1 MKGIS
6 VCVLAGLL
14 ACALAEATVWA
25 QATTAQISGTVK
37 DQTGAVLPGVEI
49 TATQTATG
57 AKRTAV
63 SNDTGNYVLAS
74 LPLGPYM
81 LEAAL
86 PGFKSYLQSGIVL
99 QVDANPTINVV
110 LQVGQV
116 SEQIEVEAN
125 AGLVETRTTAIGHVV
140 TNQEVAEMPLNGRD
154 PHELI
159 FLAGMATYPGQGSMN
174 SIRNYPTVVVSVAG
188 GNGDG
193 VSYLLDG
200 SIWQDPYNS
209 LSMPLPFPDALQEF
223 KVETSAMQAQYG
235 FHATAAVN
243 AVTRSGSNEFHG
255 DLFEFV
261 RNGKL
266 NARDAFAKQRDTL
279 KRNQFGGV
287 IGGPI
292 LKDKVFF
299 FGGYQRT
306 SLRSDGI
313 QNTAFIPTPA
323 ALAGDFTDLA
333 SPECNS
339 GVQKTLPASLGFV
352 NNKISPSLL
361 NPVAVNVARTF
372 PVTDNPCGR
381 TLYGLV
387 ANQDE
392 DQVVAKVD
400 YTISPK
406 QSIFGRYMLGRF
418 NTGSTYDGK
427 NPLSIN
433 TYGYQ
438 DFDYGINIGHT
449 YLIGNNIV
457 NSLRVAANR
466 TNIVKLNDN
475 YKNWADFGANV
486 TPLAGKVIAIT
497 ATGAF
502 VLGGGGASPGAQHN
516 GPMPSVLDDIS
527 WIKGSHQFGFGGA
540 IFQQR
545 LNYWSGVNG
554 VGTATF
560 DGSRTANGG
569 VPGPILADFLM
580 GLPTTFTQGTSY
592 GFYTRQFYDS
602 LYAQDS
608 WKIHPRLTLNYGV
621 RWEPYLSPYNNRGE
635 NEHFDMA
642 AFSQNI
648 HSKVFV
654 NAPAG
659 LFFPGDPQYTS
670 GKYFN
675 GPRWAKFYP
684 RVGLAWDP
692 EGKGRMTIRAA
703 YGMYGDRAMML
714 AGTQMYFSAPFGNRL
729 NIAGANLTDPWV
741 GAGGDPMPTLSRLQG
756 IGVYDH
762 NIPFFP
768 NGTYVNTKMSD
779 FNPVY
784 MNQWNLNV
792 QRQIGQNWLVTA
804 NYVGNSTIH
813 MITTE
818 NINPAQY
825 FFNGTNTCTMPN
837 GVVITGSGGQCSTVA
852 NQQTRRLLN
861 LINPDQGKYYSG
873 IGQIDDGGTASYE
886 ALNLS
891 VQKRISGGISGNANY
906 TWSHCISDVYADN
919 PTDNGVSI
927 AGNRGQ
933 FRGNCLGIDRRQLFS
948 MGMVA
953 TTPKFSNSTLQMVAS
968 NWQLAPIVSIT
979 SAQLFAV
986 FAGTDRALTTVQ
998 NQTPNVVN
1006 PSGIYPSKQ
1015 TANNWINASAFAPA
1029 DPGTYGNLGYNSL
1042 KGPHTVQINVALSR
1056 TFAIRERQS
1065 IQIRAEAFNLPNHV
1079 NLATPGPP
1087 ASAMS
1092 GVGNIGRSVTLNS
1105 PNFGQIT
1112 SDISGN
1118 NGLTPGD
1125 YRVIQ
1130 FALKLMF

>member
-1 MKGIS
+1 MLSGP
-6 VCVLAGLL
+6 A
-14 ACALAEATVWA
+14 WA
-25 QATTAQISGTVK
+25 QATTAQVSGGVR
-37 DQTGAVLPGVEI
+37 DQSGAVLPRVEI

-57 AKRTAV
+57 VKRTTV
-63 SNDTGNYVLAS
+63 TNETGNYVLAS
-74 LPLGPYM
+74 LAIGPYM
-81 LEAAL
+81 LQAEL
-86 PGFKSYLQSGIVL
+86 PGFKTYVQTGIVL
-99 QVDANPTINVV
+99 QVDDRTEINMV

-116 SEQIEVEAN
+116 SEQVEVQAN
-125 AGLVETRTTAIGHVV
+125 AALVETRNTAIGQVV
-140 TNQEVAEMPLNGRD
+140 TNQQVAEIPLNGRD

-159 FLAGMATYPGQGSMN
+159 FLAGMANYPGQGSMN

-223 KVETSAMQAQYG
+223 KVETSAMPAQYG
-235 FHATAAVN
+235 FHATATVN

-255 DLFEFV
+255 DVFEFV
-261 RNGKL
+261 RNGIF
-266 NARDAFAKQRDTL
+266 NARDAFAVKRDTL

-292 LKDKVFF
+292 KKDKLFF

-323 ALAGDFTDLA
+323 ALNGDFTALA
-333 SPECNS
+333 SAACNN
-339 GVQKTLPASLGFV
+339 GTPINLPSSLGFV
-352 NNKISPSLL
+352 NNTISPGAL
-361 NPVAVNVARTF
+361 NPVAVRVAKTF
-372 PVTDNPCGR
+372 PVTNDPCGR

-392 DQVVAKVD
+392 DQVVAKFD

-406 QSIFGRYMLGRF
+406 QSIFGRYMLGRL
-418 NTGSTYDGK
+418 NTGSTYDGT

-438 DFDYGINIGHT
+438 DFDYGFNIGHT
-449 YLIGNNIV
+449 YLIGNNVV
-457 NSLRVAANR
+457 NSLRVGANR

-475 YKNWADFGANV
+475 YKSWADFGANV
-486 TPLAGKVIAIT
+486 TPLGGKVIAIT

-502 VLGGGGASPGAQHN
+502 VLGGGAASPGAQHN

-527 WIKGSHQFGFGGA
+527 WIKGSHQFGFGGG

-545 LNYWSGVNG
+545 LNYWCGVNS

-560 DGSRTANGG
+560 DGSTTGLLLG
-569 VPGPILADFLM
+569 DFMM
-580 GLPTTFTQGTSY
+580 GRPVTFNQGTNY

-608 WKIHPRLTLNYGV
+608 WKVHPGLTLNYGV

-635 NEHFDMA
+635 NEHFDLDL
-642 AFSQNI
+642 FKQNV
-648 HSKVFV
+648 HSKVFA
-654 NAPAG
+654 NAPAR
-659 LFFPGDPQYTS
+659 LAFPGDPQYTS

-675 GPRWAKFYP
+675 GPRWAKFHP
-684 RVGLAWDP
+684 RLGIAWDP
-692 EGKGRMTIRAA
+692 EGKGRMIIRAA

-714 AGTQMYFSAPFGNRL
+714 AGTQMYFSAPFGNTVS
-729 NIAGANLTDPWV
+729 NAGANLTDPWASS
-741 GAGGDPMPTLSRLQG
+741 AGGNPMPTLGRLQG

-762 NIPFFP
+762 NIPFP
-768 NGTYVNTKMSD
+768 LNGTYVNTKMSD

-837 GVVITGSGGQCSTVA
+837 GVVLTGSGGQCSTVA

-953 TTPKFSNSTLQMVAS
+953 TTPKFSNSTLQMVAN

-1130 FALKLMF
+1130 FALKLIF

>member
-1 MKGIS
+1 MEGCFKLEVDVKRICLYVLVGCIAFA
-6 VCVLAGLL
+6 LAG
-14 ACALAEATVWA
+14 ATAWA
-25 QATTAQISGTVK
+25 QTTAQISGTVK
-37 DQTGAVLPGVEI
+37 DQSGAVLPGVEVS
-49 TATQTATG
+49 ATQTATG
-57 AKRTAV
+57 AKRTTV
-63 SNDTGNYVLAS
+63 TNETGNYALAS
-74 LPLGPYM
+74 LPIGPYM
-81 LEAAL
+81 LDASL
-86 PGFKSYLQSGIVL
+86 PGFKSYVQSGIVL
-99 QVDANPTINVV
+99 QIDESPIINVV

-116 SEQIEVEAN
+116 SEQVEVQAN
-125 AGLVETRTTAIGHVV
+125 AGLVETQRTSIGQVV
-140 TNQEVAEMPLNGRD
+140 TNKQIAELPLNGRD

-159 FLAGMATYPGQGSMN
+159 FLAGMALAPGIGSMN

-261 RNGKL
+261 RNYKF
-266 NARDAFAKQRDTL
+266 NARDAFAKQRDTY

-292 LKDKVFF
+292 KKDKLFF

-323 ALAGDFTDLA
+323 ALAGDFTGLA
-333 SPECNS
+333 SEPCNS
-339 GVQKTLPASLGFV
+339 GIAKTLPRSIPGVPGDAFV
-352 NNKISPSLL
+352 NNRIDPSKL

-372 PVTDNPCGR
+372 PVTNDPCGR

-400 YTISPK
+400 YTINPK

-438 DFDYGINIGHT
+438 DFDYGFNIGHT

-457 NSLRVAANR
+457 NSLRVGANR

-475 YKNWADFGANV
+475 YKSWADFGANV
-486 TPLAGKVIAIT
+486 TPLGGNVVAIT
-497 ATGAF
+497 ANGAF
-502 VLGGGGASPGAQHN
+502 VLGGGGSSPGAQHN

-527 WIKGSHQFGFGGA
+527 WIRGSHQFGLGGA

-545 LNYWSGVNG
+545 LNYWSGVNA

-560 DGSRTANGG
+560 DGSTTSLLLG
-569 VPGPILADFLM
+569 DFLM
-580 GLPTTFTQGTSY
+580 GRPVTFNQGTNY
-592 GFYTRQFYDS
+592 GFYTRQFYNS

-608 WKIHPRLTLNYGV
+608 WKIHSRLTLNYGV

-635 NEHFDMA
+635 NEHFDLDL
-642 AFSQNI
+642 FKQNV

-684 RVGLAWDP
+684 RFGLAWDP

-714 AGTQMYFSAPFGNRL
+714 AGTQMYFSAPFGNTTSS
-729 NIAGANLTDPWV
+729 NLGPNL
-741 GAGGDPMPTLSRLQG
+741 GDPRATPQYPTGNPMPVIAALQG

-762 NIPFFP
+762 NIPFP
-768 NGTYVNTKMSD
+768 NGGTYFNTKMTD

-792 QRQIGQNWLVTA
+792 QRQIGQDWLVTA

-837 GVVITGSGGQCSTVA
+837 GVVITGSPADPTQCSTAA
-852 NQQTRRLLN
+852 NQQSRRLLN
-861 LINPDQGKYYSG
+861 LINPDQGKYYAA
-873 IGQIDDGGTASYE
+873 IGQIDDGGTATYE

-891 VQKRISGGISGNANY
+891 VQKRLSGGVSGNANY

-919 PTDNGVSI
+919 PTANGVSI

-1042 KGPHTVQINVALSR
+1042 KGPHTVHINVALSR

-1105 PNFGQIT
+1105 PNFVQIT
-1112 SDISGN
+1112 SD
-1118 NGLTPGD
+1118 
-1125 YRVIQ
+1125 RVRNH
-1130 FALKLMF
+1130 